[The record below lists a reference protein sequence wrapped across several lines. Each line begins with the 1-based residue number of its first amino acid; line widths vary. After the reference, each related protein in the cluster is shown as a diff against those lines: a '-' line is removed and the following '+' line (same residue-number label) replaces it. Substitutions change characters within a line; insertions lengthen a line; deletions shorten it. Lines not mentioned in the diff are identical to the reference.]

1 MKKLNIEEAARKVV
15 ESGEGMSRNIWLAGL
30 GVYSRSM
37 DEAQQI
43 NTKAS
48 ALFDELVE
56 RGREVEDVARKR
68 IEKTRDAT
76 TGEVDD
82 KVNDIIYRISGI
94 DRDKLEKM
102 DAKIDKLAETVAL
115 LVEQ

>member
-1 MKKLNIEEAARKVV
+1 MKKLNLEEAARKVV

-37 DEAQQI
+37 EEAQQI
-43 NTKAS
+43 NSKAG

-56 RGREVEDVARKR
+56 RGREVEDLARQR
-68 IEKTRDAT
+68 IDKTKDAT
-76 TGEVDD
+76 TGSVDE
-82 KVNDIIYRISGI
+82 KVNDLVYRISGI

-102 DAKIDKLAETVAL
+102 DAKIDKLAETVSQLSA
-115 LVEQ
+115 E